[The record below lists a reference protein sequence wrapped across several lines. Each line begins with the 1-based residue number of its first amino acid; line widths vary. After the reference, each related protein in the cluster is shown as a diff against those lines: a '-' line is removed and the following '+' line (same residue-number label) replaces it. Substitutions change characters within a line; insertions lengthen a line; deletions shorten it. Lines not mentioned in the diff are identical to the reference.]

1 MGVCFP
7 TKVNEVAFLLT
18 RRQQIEMMFIE
29 LVLAGLGIGTFIGV
43 SGVGGGSLMTPIL
56 ILIMGVNPLVAV
68 GTDLL
73 YSVPTKIFGAVLHA
87 KQQTLDWRVVRCLL
101 YGGLP
106 GVVAGIVLLWVLR
119 HSVDMQALSVWVKR
133 GVGIALIV
141 SAVSLVYSVLRYRNT
156 AQHAL
161 HQADGAALVPLPDN
175 RKPELIASGAVVGF
189 FVALTSIGSGAITL
203 PLLLLI
209 APFIGLRRLVGSDIA
224 FAAFLIPVAA
234 FGHIALNDVNYPV
247 AAALLVGSLPGIFI
261 GSRLCKKLP
270 ELVLRPAVA
279 MVLVFAASRL
289 V

>member
-1 MGVCFP
+1 M
-7 TKVNEVAFLLT
+7 
-18 RRQQIEMMFIE
+18 QMMFIE
-29 LVLAGLGIGTFIGV
+29 LVMAGLLIGTFIGV

-73 YSVPTKIFGAVLHA
+73 YSVPTKILGAALHA
-87 KQQTLDWRVVRCLL
+87 RQGTLDWRVVRCLL

-106 GVVAGIVLLWVLR
+106 GVIAGIALLWVLR

-141 SAVSLVYSVLRYRNT
+141 SAVSLVYSVLRYQITTQPKQQR
-156 AQHAL
+156 AE
-161 HQADGAALVPLPDN
+161 VEILPVAGN
-175 RKPELIASGAVVGF
+175 RKRALIASGAVVGF
-189 FVALTSIGSGAITL
+189 FVALTSIGSGSITL

-209 APFIGLRRLVGSDIA
+209 APFVGLRRLVGSDIA

-234 FGHIALNDVNYPV
+234 FGHIALKDVNYPV
-247 AAALLVGSLPGIFI
+247 AAALLLGSLPGIYL
-261 GSRLCKKLP
+261 GSRLCKRLP
-270 ELVLRPAVA
+270 ELWLRPAVA

>member
-1 MGVCFP
+1 
-7 TKVNEVAFLLT
+7 
-18 RRQQIEMMFIE
+18 
-29 LVLAGLGIGTFIGV
+29 
-43 SGVGGGSLMTPIL
+43 
-56 ILIMGVNPLVAV
+56 
-68 GTDLL
+68 
-73 YSVPTKIFGAVLHA
+73 
-87 KQQTLDWRVVRCLL
+87 VVRCLL

-106 GVVAGIVLLWVLR
+106 GVVAGIALLWVLR

-141 SAVSLVYSVLRYRNT
+141 SAVALVFSVLKYRNT
-156 AQHAL
+156 AQ
-161 HQADGAALVPLPDN
+161 QAQLGAQDAGLVPLPEN
-175 RKPELIASGAVVGF
+175 RKPALIASGAVVGF

-234 FGHIALNDVNYPV
+234 FGHMALKDVNYPV
-247 AAALLVGSLPGIFI
+247 AGALLLGSLPGIYM

-270 ELVLRPAVA
+270 ELWLRPAVA

>member
-1 MGVCFP
+1 
-7 TKVNEVAFLLT
+7 
-18 RRQQIEMMFIE
+18 MMFIE
-29 LVLAGLGIGTFIGV
+29 LVVAGLAIGTFIGV
-43 SGVGGGSLMTPIL
+43 SGVGGGSLMTPML

-73 YSVPTKIFGAVLHA
+73 YSVPTKIFGAILHA
-87 KQQTLDWRVVRCLL
+87 RQRTLEWRVVRNLV

-106 GVVAGIVLLWVLR
+106 GVLAGIALLWVLR
-119 HSVDMQALSVWVKR
+119 HSIDMQLLSVWVKR

-141 SAVSLVYSVLRYRNT
+141 SAISLVYSILKLRNA
-156 AQHAL
+156 AQ
-161 HQADGAALVPLPDN
+161 QAQPQPSLVEGATLPLSGG
-175 RKPELIASGAVVGF
+175 RERALIACGAVVGF
-189 FVALTSIGSGAITL
+189 FVALTSIGSGSITL

-224 FAAFLIPVAA
+224 FAAFLIPIAA
-234 FGHIALNDVNYPV
+234 FGHIALKDVNYSV
-247 AAALLVGSLPGIFI
+247 AGALLLGSLPGIYI

-270 ELVLRPAVA
+270 ELWLRPAVA

>member
-1 MGVCFP
+1 
-7 TKVNEVAFLLT
+7 
-18 RRQQIEMMFIE
+18 MMFIE
-29 LVLAGLGIGTFIGV
+29 LVTAGLVIGTFIGV

-87 KQQTLDWRVVRCLL
+87 RQGTLDWRVVRSLL

-106 GVVAGIVLLWVLR
+106 GVLAGIVLLWVLR
-119 HSVDMQALSVWVKR
+119 HTVDMHALSVWVKR
-133 GVGIALIV
+133 GVGIALII
-141 SAVSLVYSVLRYRNT
+141 SAGSLVYSVLKYRNT
-156 AQHAL
+156 AQRA
-161 HQADGAALVPLPDN
+161 QQGAQEAGLVPLPAN
-175 RKPELIASGAVVGF
+175 RKPALIASGALVGF
-189 FVALTSIGSGAITL
+189 FVALTSIGSGSITL

-209 APFIGLRRLVGSDIA
+209 TPFVPLRRLVGSDIA

-234 FGHIALNDVNYPV
+234 FGHVALNDVNYPV
-247 AAALLVGSLPGIFI
+247 AAALLIGSLPGIYL
-261 GSRLCKKLP
+261 GSRLCRKLP
-270 ELVLRPAVA
+270 ELWLRPAVA